1 MFLQLC
7 TGMLCVLPF
16 AACEQ
21 PVCTAYTEL
30 SEAYESH
37 DVHKL
42 EMVAAKYEQLFARV
56 STTDCTTLTLSSQLL
71 TKPSSWTTC
80 FSFMLSAQS
89 ILQDYVSVA
98 HSL

>member
-1 MFLQLC
+1 MYTYVQYLHTYILADTFCVQFVHICITSLQLC
-7 TGMLCVLPF
+7 TGVLCVLPF

-56 STTDCTTLTLSSQLL
+56 RMHNRLYH
-71 TKPSSWTTC
+71 P
-80 FSFMLSAQS
+80 
-89 ILQDYVSVA
+89 
-98 HSL
+98 HP

>member
-1 MFLQLC
+1 MQLVHICVMSLPLC

-16 AACEQ
+16 APCEQ

-42 EMVAAKYEQLFARV
+42 EMVAAKYEQLFTRV
-56 STTDCTTLTLSSQLL
+56 NTTNCTTLIFSSQLL
-71 TKPSSWTTC
+71 TKPPS
-80 FSFMLSAQS
+80 
-89 ILQDYVSVA
+89 
-98 HSL
+98 